1 MRGLHAVI
9 RNRFAEADGYADRI
23 LARDPGNE
31 GGVILKARIAVR
43 KGAPRDALAVLA
55 PYGAARPDTV
65 GVAMTHLEVY
75 RAMLDADRMREQIAR
90 LRRLAADHLD
100 LRLERRSIDKG
111 KSVVERVDIGERLI

>member
-65 GVAMTHLEVY
+65 GVAMTRLEVS
-75 RAMLDADRMREQIAR
+75 RE
-90 LRRLAADHLD
+90 
-100 LRLERRSIDKG
+100 
-111 KSVVERVDIGERLI
+111 IGERRVGKECVRTCRSRWSPDP